1 MLLISLLKETV
12 YVRGIFLVC
21 VTHGFLRV
29 CDRENETAE
38 ACLEFSLEDDERKG
52 KSPLLQYQDYRQFF
66 QQRDSYFVLSL
77 DRCCWNNAKEKY
89 LSHIKELKC
98 FSLGQFH
105 LKWHWREEISKISY
119 KTFLSCESCIFQWNF
134 CWSCFSP
141 EHFQQALLPMYRILG
156 EYV

>member
-1 MLLISLLKETV
+1 MLSISPFKETV
-12 YVRGIFLVC
+12 YVRGIFLLC
-21 VTHGFLRV
+21 VTHEFLWV

-66 QQRDSYFVLSL
+66 QQRDCRFVLSL
-77 DRCCWNNAKEKY
+77 DRWCWNNSKQKN

-105 LKWHWREEISKISY
+105 LKWHWRGEISKISY
-119 KTFLSCESCIFQWNF
+119 KTCISCENCIFQWNVL
-134 CWSCFSP
+134 WSCFSS
-141 EHFQQALLPMYRILG
+141 EHFQQALLQMHRILG
-156 EYV
+156 E